1 MAKAQDALVGLL
13 QTMEKREAS
22 DVFWTVGK
30 APALRIHGQLEVL
43 DLPPLA
49 EKDAQAF
56 LQAVL
61 SDGQHALFEETG
73 DLDAG
78 FSTEEG
84 NRYRLNLS
92 RQQGRI
98 CVVARAVPSGAMS
111 FEELGLPVQVRELA
125 REVRGL
131 VLVTGSTGSGKSTT
145 LSAMVHHINQT
156 RPVHIV
162 TIEDPIEFVHKDEK
176 ARITQRE
183 VTSDTAT
190 FSSALR
196 HVVRQSPDVI
206 MLGEMRDAETMRV
219 ALSAALTGH
228 LVLASVH
235 TIDAT
240 QTLQRIL
247 SYFPDHMRAQ
257 VAMDLSLT
265 LRGIVSQRLMP
276 TQNENGRALGVE
288 LLTCTPPVVKLL
300 RELRIDE
307 LQDLMRSTRD
317 PGIRTFN
324 RSILKLYQEGAITY
338 EMALSQATN
347 PDEFSL
353 QAKGMAAGIATFA
366 TGNAL
371 EDVELDMMSLLGQV
385 LDRGASDLHLTAG
398 RPPIL
403 RISGHL
409 EPIGEAALSDAD
421 MRILLYSILSGR
433 QRSMYE
439 LERELDFALAL
450 ESGRRFR
457 VNAYYQKGRMAA
469 ALRAIPAEIPD
480 ADQLGLPA
488 NLLKLGS
495 RPHGLLLMVGPTG
508 SGKTTTLACLVDR
521 INSTRACRIIT
532 VEDPIEYAHES
543 KLATIDQREVY
554 ADTKGFSAAL
564 KYILRQDPDV
574 ILIGEMRD
582 LETISAALTAA
593 ETGHLVLATL
603 HSNDAVQAID
613 RIIDVFPSHQQ
624 SQARSQLAASILGIV
639 SQRLLPRKGSDGR
652 MAVFEILVGSPAVRN
667 LVREHKLHQVQSI
680 MEGARR
686 EGMITLD
693 RALKEAYD
701 NGLITWDDAHRF
713 LQNPRLIPPPQGVP
727 MRTA

>member
-43 DLPPLA
+43 DLPPLT
-49 EKDAQAF
+49 EKEAQAF
-56 LQAVL
+56 LSSVL
-61 SDGQHALFEETG
+61 NEGQRASFEESG

-78 FSTEEG
+78 FSTEDG

-125 REVRGL
+125 REIRGL

-228 LVLASVH
+228 LVLASIH

-276 TQNENGRALGVE
+276 TQNENGRALAVE

-300 RELRIDE
+300 CELRIDE

-317 PGIRTFN
+317 PSIRTFN
-324 RSILKLYQEGAITY
+324 RSILKLYQEGAISY
-338 EMALSQATN
+338 EMAHSQATN

-353 QAKGMAAGIATFA
+353 QAKGMAAGIATFT

-371 EDVELDMMSLLGQV
+371 EDVEFDMMSLLGQV

-403 RISGHL
+403 RISGEL
-409 EPIGEAALSDAD
+409 EPIGKAALSDAD

-457 VNAYYQKGRMAA
+457 VNAYFQKGRMAA

-480 ADQLGLPA
+480 AEQLGLPS

-554 ADTKGFSAAL
+554 ADTKGFSEAL

-624 SQARSQLAASILGIV
+624 SQARSQLASSILGIV

-652 MAVFEILVGSPAVRN
+652 MAVFEILVGTPAVRN

-701 NGLITWDDAHRF
+701 SGLITWEDAHRF
-713 LQNPRLIPPPQGVP
+713 LQNPRLIPPPQGAP
-727 MRTA
+727 MRTT